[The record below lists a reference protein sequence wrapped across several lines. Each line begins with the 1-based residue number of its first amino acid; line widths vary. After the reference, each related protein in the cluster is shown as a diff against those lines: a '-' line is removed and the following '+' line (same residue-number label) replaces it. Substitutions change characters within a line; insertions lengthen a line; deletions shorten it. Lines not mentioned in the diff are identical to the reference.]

1 MKNCRAGKKPCHQ
14 TFDNTGVCLFEKA
27 LYNLAEILLYF
38 AFGFIEEVISRES
51 QKAHRACSEAMF
63 KLKKKSFASVEPPA
77 DKVRRLIFG
86 RLALILPLLL
96 ASWWTNNPLQL
107 YDETFPGRF
116 FLFFSI
122 PIALNILYFFFSQLD
137 KNLLLQIRFQFLT
150 DIFLI
155 TWFVRE
161 TGDLASP
168 YMPLYLVLISVA
180 GLFFGNRE
188 TLLVTGL
195 CSIFYTLLSVLTV
208 QSLVYSLSGEAQP
221 SRLLQIVAFNNV
233 AILIV
238 GLLSA
243 RLSERRR
250 VREQLQKTTENLRE
264 TEANFADLHALHER
278 IVESIRSGL
287 ITTDLEGKIYNFNRA
302 AEEISGFKAAET
314 IGQNIFSMFNEELR
328 KPVNLC
334 LGAVES
340 TEFSTEHFEAEIQ
353 TTLGSGGN
361 RRRVAVVCS
370 VSPLVGKTGDVYGL
384 IFAFQDLTQI
394 RAMEETLRRSD
405 RLAAVGR
412 MAAGLAHEIRNPLG
426 SMSAALQ
433 FIQQKVPI
441 DTPEASLMDV
451 VLNESDRLNKIISNF
466 LTYARSSA
474 DANSKDNFSPTDVGE
489 AIRDCLI
496 LLRHSPEVKATHLL
510 ESDLPDAPVNI
521 RANETQI
528 KQVFW
533 NLLQNSI
540 QAMPDGGKLNV
551 RLNESPGKN
560 IQIVFEDTGGGIS
573 PEYLENMFEPF
584 SSEARGTGLGL
595 SIVHKIVRDHGGRID
610 VQSEVGEGTRITVE
624 LPH

>member
-1 MKNCRAGKKPCHQ
+1 M
-14 TFDNTGVCLFEKA
+14 L
-27 LYNLAEILLYF
+27 
-38 AFGFIEEVISRES
+38 
-51 QKAHRACSEAMF
+51 
-63 KLKKKSFASVEPPA
+63 KLEKKSFSSVTLPA
-77 DKVRRLIFG
+77 GKIRRLIFG
-86 RLALILPLLL
+86 RLALVLPLLL
-96 ASWWTNNPLQL
+96 AGWWTSGYLQPSG
-107 YDETFPGRF
+107 EIFQSRF
-116 FLFFSI
+116 FLLFSI
-122 PIALNILYFFFSQLD
+122 SIVLNAVYFLFLRLD
-137 KNLLLQIRFQFLT
+137 KNFLGQIRLQFLI

-161 TGDLASP
+161 TGDVTSP

-180 GLFFGNRE
+180 GLFFGNLE
-188 TLLVTGL
+188 TLFVTGL
-195 CSIFYTLLSVLTV
+195 CAASYTLLSILTA
-208 QSLVYSLSGEAQP
+208 QSLIYSLSGEAPP
-221 SRLLQIVAFNNV
+221 SKILQIVAFNNV

-250 VREQLQKTTENLRE
+250 VRDQLREATENLRE

-287 ITTDLEGKIYNFNRA
+287 ITTDLEGKIYSFNRA
-302 AEEISGFKAAET
+302 AEEISGLKAGET
-314 IGQNIFSMFNEELR
+314 TGQNIFSLFSEELR
-328 KPVNLC
+328 TPANLC

-340 TEFSTEHFEAEIQ
+340 AEFSTAHFEAEIQ
-353 TTLGSGGN
+353 AVLGGGEN

-370 VSPLVGKTGDVYGL
+370 VSPLVGKAGDTYGL

-433 FIQQKVPI
+433 FIRQKVPV

-451 VLNESDRLNKIISNF
+451 VLNESERLNKIITNF

-474 DANSKDNFSPTDVGE
+474 DGFSKDNYSLTDVGE

-496 LLRHSPEVKATHLL
+496 LLRHSPEVNGTHLL
-510 ESDLPDAPVNI
+510 ESELPDAPVNI

-533 NLLQNSI
+533 NLLRNSI
-540 QAMPDGGKLNV
+540 EAMPDGGRLNVKLN
-551 RLNESPGKN
+551 EAPGKN
-560 IQIVFEDTGGGIS
+560 VQIVFEDTGGGMS

-584 SSEARGTGLGL
+584 SSQARGTGLGL
-595 SIVHKIVRDHGGRID
+595 SIVHKIIRDHGGRID
-610 VQSEVGEGTRITVE
+610 VQSEVGEGTKITVE
-624 LPH
+624 LPQ